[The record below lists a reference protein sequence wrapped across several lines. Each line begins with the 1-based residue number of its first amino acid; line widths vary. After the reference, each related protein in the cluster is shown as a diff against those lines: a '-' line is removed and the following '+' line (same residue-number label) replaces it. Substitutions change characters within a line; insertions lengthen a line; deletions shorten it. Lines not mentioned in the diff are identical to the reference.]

1 MIDLPTPP
9 VQYAPPAAPTG
20 PAETIYIVA
29 DSANLFS
36 GAQMIDGKRNMD
48 IKVNLAT
55 TLPLVSPHTMVAWLG
70 ECARGRLEG
79 GC

>member
-1 MIDLPTPP
+1 MIELPAPTA
-9 VQYAPPAAPTG
+9 QYAG
-20 PAETIYIVA
+20 SSSLPAESIYIVA

-55 TLPLVSPHTMVAWLG
+55 TLPLVSNKSCTLTGV
-70 ECARGRLEG
+70 
-79 GC
+79 